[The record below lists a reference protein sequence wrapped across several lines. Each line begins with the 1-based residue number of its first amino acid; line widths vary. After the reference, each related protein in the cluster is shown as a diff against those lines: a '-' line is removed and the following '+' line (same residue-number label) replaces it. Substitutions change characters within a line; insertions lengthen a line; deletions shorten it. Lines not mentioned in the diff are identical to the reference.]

1 MIRAL
6 SLTAAL
12 ALLPLSSA
20 LAQNAASKNAASQNA
35 ASQAAP
41 VRGVAHDP
49 DSAEAR
55 LEAAADAFEA
65 RMEAFGKRAEAIS
78 EDPNLSESARGQ
90 SIAALWSAYAPD
102 VAAFTAEA
110 TRHASELAAEA
121 LKDIDVDALVEDALN
136 DPEVKR
142 AMEEGMQQGV
152 AAGTGIARNS
162 AWTNP
167 DPEQMVTYGLIAQ
180 YAMDQAADAVV
191 AEEEAEDVA
200 PIAPPE
206 PPQAPQ
212 PPAT

>member
-20 LAQNAASKNAASQNA
+20 LAQNAASQNA
-35 ASQAAP
+35 ASQSAP
-41 VRGVAHDP
+41 ARGVAHDP

-142 AMEEGMQQGV
+142 AMEEGV

>member
-20 LAQNAASKNAASQNA
+20 LAQNAASQNA

-41 VRGVAHDP
+41 ARGVAHDP

-142 AMEEGMQQGV
+142 AMEEGV